1 METCK
6 FFAKGNCAFGNAC
19 RFAHVAP
26 SGRTCPPAAP
36 SKSAPPEKRIDPD
49 DNQPYTLEELQARYA
64 SLYTPAEVRSYWD
77 LECRAVLPA
86 PSVPDE
92 GARKVCKFFL
102 SGSCSFG
109 DSCRNLHVI
118 DVAQLDEGL
127 EATIDRA
134 LPSTGRGNAPDRPSA
149 IGGPVGSNDGILG
162 VRNAAGPVV
171 PRGETTSCSV
181 EDTECGICFENI
193 GRKGEQFG
201 MLESCDHAFCL
212 SCIRSWRKQREQD
225 KLNLRMCP
233 LCRNESFFVV
243 PCDRLILHPEE
254 KASAIE
260 EYKRQ
265 MSRIPCKAFDYG
277 RGKCPFGTSC
287 FYAHLNPDGTRHIAP
302 PKRKMMGRD
311 GTQIVGEVK
320 LSDFFG

>member
-1 METCK
+1 MAEPCK

-19 RFAHVAP
+19 RYAHIAP
-26 SGRTCPPAAP
+26 PGRSSRPAAAARCIP
-36 SKSAPPEKRIDPD
+36 VEPEKRVDPED
-49 DNQPYTLEELQARYA
+49 GKPYTLQDLESRYA
-64 SLYTPAEVRSYWD
+64 GMYTADEVKAYWET
-77 LECRAVLPA
+77 ECSPWVPRPQG
-86 PSVPDE
+86 PDE
-92 GARKVCKFFL
+92 GSRAICRFFL

-109 DSCRNLHVI
+109 DSCRNLHVV

-127 EATIDRA
+127 EATVDRA
-134 LPSTGRGNAPDRPSA
+134 VPSVSRNSQLRPA
-149 IGGPVGSNDGILG
+149 MGPVGAVDAFD
-162 VRNAAGPVV
+162 VRSGGPAV
-171 PRGETTSCSV
+171 PRGETSTCSV

-212 SCIRSWRKQREQD
+212 SCIRAWRKQREQD

-243 PCDRLILHPEE
+243 PCNRLILDPEE
-254 KASAIE
+254 KSEAIQD
-260 EYKRQ
+260 YKRE
-265 MSRIPCKAFDYG
+265 MSKIPCKAFDYG

-287 FYAHLNPDGTRHIAP
+287 FYAHLNPDGTRHIPP
-302 PKRKMMGRD
+302 PKRKMMGRE